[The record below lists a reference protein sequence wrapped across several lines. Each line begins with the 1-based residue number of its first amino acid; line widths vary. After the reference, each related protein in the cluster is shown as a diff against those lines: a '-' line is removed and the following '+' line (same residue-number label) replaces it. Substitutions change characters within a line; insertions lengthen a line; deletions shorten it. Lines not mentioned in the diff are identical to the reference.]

1 MGPPKSVP
9 PNVIVG
15 GSDLPLKNLA
25 MIYRYLQ
32 LQWILMIFPTWLD
45 RFPSKWSLVGAS
57 YPCDKP
63 AANRPVLQIATRGL
77 YIS

>member
-32 LQWILMIFPTWLD
+32 LQWILMIF
-45 RFPSKWSLVGAS
+45 SLKQHLLVVI
-57 YPCDKP
+57 YHDLP
-63 AANRPVLQIATRGL
+63 
-77 YIS
+77 ISRHTEIMIVSMI